1 MYPSEVGGNIRRFM
15 LGTTTIGVVCKDGV
29 LLATDRR
36 VTSGYFIANKR
47 GRKICKIDD
56 HIAATIAGVVAD
68 AQMLIDRISAQARL
82 YKYANGRPI
91 SVRAAATLASNI
103 LFSSRYYP
111 LILQAIVAGVDDEGP
126 RMFNLDLFGTMTEE
140 RYIATG
146 SGSPMAL
153 GVLEGSY
160 HEGLTVAE
168 ALPIVVK
175 AVTASMKWDPA
186 SGEGFDVAIIT
197 ERGIEE
203 KPGERVAAE
212 LGTLRP

>member
-1 MYPSEVGGNIRRFM
+1 MRLAMDEDAWGSV
-15 LGTTTIGVVCKDGV
+15 LKTGTTTVGVTCSDGV
-29 LLATDRR
+29 ILATDRR

-56 HIAATIAGVVAD
+56 RIAATIAGVVAD
-68 AQMLIDRISAQARL
+68 AQMLMDRVSAQARI
-82 YKYANGRPI
+82 YKLVNNRPM

-103 LFSSRYYP
+103 LFGSRYYP

-153 GVLEGSY
+153 GVLENGY
-160 HEGLTVAE
+160 REGLRVDD
-168 ALPIVVK
+168 ALPLVVR
-175 AVTASMKWDPA
+175 AVSASMRWDPA

-197 ERGIEE
+197 EKGIVERRGEE
-203 KPGERVAAE
+203 L
-212 LGTLRP
+212 LGLK

>member
-1 MYPSEVGGNIRRFM
+1 VRLAMDEDAWGSV
-15 LGTTTIGVVCKDGV
+15 LKTGTTTVGVTCSDGV
-29 LLATDRR
+29 ILATDRR

-56 HIAATIAGVVAD
+56 RIAATIAGVVAD
-68 AQMLIDRISAQARL
+68 AQMLMDRVSAQARI
-82 YKYANGRPI
+82 YKLVNNRPM

-103 LFSSRYYP
+103 LFGSRYYP

-153 GVLEGSY
+153 GVLENGY
-160 HEGLTVAE
+160 REGLRVDD
-168 ALPIVVK
+168 ALPLVVR
-175 AVTASMKWDPA
+175 AVSASMRWDPA

-197 ERGIEE
+197 EKGIVERRGEE
-203 KPGERVAAE
+203 L
-212 LGTLRP
+212 LGLK

>member
-1 MYPSEVGGNIRRFM
+1 VLDVRLAMDEDAWGSV
-15 LGTTTIGVVCKDGV
+15 LKTGTTTVGVTCSDGV
-29 LLATDRR
+29 ILATDRR

-56 HIAATIAGVVAD
+56 RIAATIAGVVAD
-68 AQMLIDRISAQARL
+68 AQMLMDRVSAQARI
-82 YKYANGRPI
+82 YKLVNNRPM

-103 LFSSRYYP
+103 LFGSRYYP

-153 GVLEGSY
+153 GVLENGY
-160 HEGLTVAE
+160 REGLRVDD
-168 ALPIVVK
+168 ALPLVVR
-175 AVTASMKWDPA
+175 AVSASMRWDPA

-197 ERGIEE
+197 EKGIVERRGEE
-203 KPGERVAAE
+203 L
-212 LGTLRP
+212 LGLK